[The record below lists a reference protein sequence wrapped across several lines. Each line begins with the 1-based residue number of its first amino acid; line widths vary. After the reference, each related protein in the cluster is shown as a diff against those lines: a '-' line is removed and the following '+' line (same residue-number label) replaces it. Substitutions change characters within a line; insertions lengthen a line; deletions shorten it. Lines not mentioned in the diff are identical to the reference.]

1 MTEKAK
7 ISPGVWK
14 AQEGIISDAQGKVLA
29 TYPVM
34 EGDESNQAN
43 AELMAAA
50 PILLARLQHSTE
62 LLELNLKT
70 VNAMIRHEMHASELM
85 SALAELSDSLSARLK
100 DIKQVIKPWDAPQ

>member
-1 MTEKAK
+1 MTEKTTI
-7 ISPGVWK
+7 ISGPWK
-14 AQEGIISDAQGKVLA
+14 AHDGIITDAQGQVLA
-29 TYPVM
+29 TYSVS
-34 EGDESNQAN
+34 EGDESSQAA

-50 PILLARLQHSTE
+50 PVLLARLQHSTE

-100 DIKQVIKPWDAPQ
+100 DIKKVIKPWDVHQ